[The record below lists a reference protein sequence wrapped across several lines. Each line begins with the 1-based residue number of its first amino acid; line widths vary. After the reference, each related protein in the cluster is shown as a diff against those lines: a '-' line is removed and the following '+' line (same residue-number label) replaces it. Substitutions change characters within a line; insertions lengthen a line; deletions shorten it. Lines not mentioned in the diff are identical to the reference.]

1 MDDLFSVWLVTQEN
15 DEEYLSKMV
24 KDLAHE
30 YQSPTFTPH
39 LTLLGGIN
47 SNFEDLKD
55 AIDKT
60 FDTIKPFK
68 IKKTRLNQ
76 SELFFKTVFIE
87 FELDENLQN
96 VFTTLS
102 DNTDKGSIEE
112 FKPHIS
118 LMYKT
123 MREEEKLKV
132 IEKLS
137 VKDEFLIDSVYI
149 QAPKQGDHDFLN
161 VEGWRIFYK
170 KKLRELTN
178 EAGNN

>member
-1 MDDLFSVWLVTQEN
+1 MDNLFSVWLVPQKNE
-15 DEEYLSKMV
+15 EEYLSKIV
-24 KDLAHE
+24 KDLAIEH
-30 YQSPTFTPH
+30 QSPVFTPH

-47 SNFEDLKD
+47 TNFEDLKD
-55 AIDKT
+55 AIDRT

-87 FELDENLQN
+87 FELDEILQN
-96 VFTTLS
+96 AFTALS
-102 DNTDKGSIEE
+102 ENTDKRSIEE

-123 MREEEKLKV
+123 MPTEEKLKV
-132 IEKLS
+132 IEKLN

-149 QAPKQGDHDFLN
+149 QAPKEGNHDFLN
-161 VEGWRIFYK
+161 VKGWRVLYEK
-170 KKLRELTN
+170 TLRVN
-178 EAGNN
+178 